1 MADIES
7 KQIEANIWWWSAEKT
22 DWSKILWWK
31 KLETWWDEE
40 STEAKNKAADLLK
53 QIQWTE
59 WTEAKKAVLQK
70 NFSTLPPDIKT
81 AINQLNRPD
90 AQKGLEQSYA
100 NIDNTIKNS
109 KNEKW
114 IAGFFWKIVN
124 KILGQ

>member
-1 MADIES
+1 MAHTIE
-7 KQIEANIWWWSAEKT
+7 KEIDVGTWWWGEKT
-22 DWSKILWWK
+22 DYSKILEWIK
-31 KLETWWDEE
+31 KETWWDQ
-40 STEAKNKAADLLK
+40 EAEQSKEKAAELLK

-59 WTEAKKAVLQK
+59 WEEAKKDIIKK
-70 NFSTLPPDIKT
+70 NFSTLPPEVKT

-90 AQKGLEQSYA
+90 AQRGLEESYT

-114 IAGFFWKIVN
+114 IAGFFGKIVN